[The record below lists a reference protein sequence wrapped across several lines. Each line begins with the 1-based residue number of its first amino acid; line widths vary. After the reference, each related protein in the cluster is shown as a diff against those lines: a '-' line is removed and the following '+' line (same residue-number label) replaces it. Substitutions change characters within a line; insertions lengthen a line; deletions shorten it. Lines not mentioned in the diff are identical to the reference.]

1 MILAFTNQ
9 TSDLGDARVGQLVDE
24 VTNDVVL
31 FLIGLE
37 SGAKFL
43 LANQKEFFRDVVQ
56 TINSNISSLSF
67 PPCESI
73 ERQFFPS
80 SSF

>member
-9 TSDLGDARVGQLVDE
+9 TSDLGNARVRQLVDE

-43 LANQKEFFRDVVQ
+43 RANQKESFSCCSADYQFKHQ
-56 TINSNISSLSF
+56 QSYFLSM
-67 PPCESI
+67 
-73 ERQFFPS
+73 
-80 SSF
+80 

>member
-31 FLIGLE
+31 FLTGLE

-43 LANQKEFFRDVVQ
+43 LANQKE
-56 TINSNISSLSF
+56 SF
-67 PPCESI
+67 SWCSADY
-73 ERQFFPS
+73 QFKHQQS
-80 SSF
+80 

>member
-9 TSDLGDARVGQLVDE
+9 TSDLGHARVGQLVDE

-31 FLIGLE
+31 FLTGLE

-43 LANQKEFFRDVVQ
+43 LANQKE
-56 TINSNISSLSF
+56 SF
-67 PPCESI
+67 S
-73 ERQFFPS
+73 
-80 SSF
+80 

>member
-9 TSDLGDARVGQLVDE
+9 TSDLDDARVGHLVDK

-31 FLIGLE
+31 FLTGLE

-43 LANQKEFFRDVVQ
+43 LANQKE
-56 TINSNISSLSF
+56 SF
-67 PPCESI
+67 S
-73 ERQFFPS
+73 
-80 SSF
+80 

>member
-1 MILAFTNQ
+1 MAAVSVKRSIILAFTNQ
-9 TSDLGDARVGQLVDE
+9 TSYLGNARVGQLVDE

-43 LANQKEFFRDVVQ
+43 LANQKE
-56 TINSNISSLSF
+56 SF
-67 PPCESI
+67 S
-73 ERQFFPS
+73 
-80 SSF
+80 

>member
-1 MILAFTNQ
+1 MATISVKRSVILAFTNQ

-31 FLIGLE
+31 FLTGLE

-43 LANQKEFFRDVVQ
+43 PANQKE
-56 TINSNISSLSF
+56 SF
-67 PPCESI
+67 S
-73 ERQFFPS
+73 
-80 SSF
+80 

>member
-1 MILAFTNQ
+1 MATVSVKRSMILAFTNQ
-9 TSDLGDARVGQLVDE
+9 TSDLGDALVDE

-43 LANQKEFFRDVVQ
+43 LANQKG
-56 TINSNISSLSF
+56 SF
-67 PPCESI
+67 S
-73 ERQFFPS
+73 
-80 SSF
+80 